1 MQKEARLIIIGAGIV
16 GASAAY
22 HLTKMGWRDV
32 LVLDKGDLK
41 MTDGSSSHAPG
52 GVVSLS
58 HNKLLTDWSVYSS
71 DLYARLEPFTG
82 TPESDIYGA
91 NRRTYN
97 PVGSLEVALSKAR
110 FQDLVREHG
119 ASKAYKTEAHL
130 LTPEETKAKVP
141 LLNANEIEGSLFIP
155 KSSLIGGSNATSAL
169 ARDAAATGG
178 ASFIGNVEVSEL
190 IFDKGRVRGVK
201 TNHPDMPE
209 IACEQ
214 VLVCSNIWA
223 PVLGDQ
229 YGVHMPLMAFAHQ
242 YAISEPLKELES
254 FDRTNP
260 DHEAV
265 FPTMRELDSAMYYRN
280 HWDAFGI
287 GNYRHRPLM
296 VRPKDIKKTAIHPF
310 TPEDFEWAWSQ
321 ATKLFPALTGK
332 KLVTKFNGMF
342 AFSVDGMP
350 IMGESHISGLWTC
363 VASWIT
369 HAGGVGKSIAEWM
382 STGETEYDMR
392 QCHIHRFNSYVTTK
406 KYVELTASKNYREI
420 YDIVHPKQPPSE
432 PRGVRL
438 SPFAP
443 RLDELGANYTVF
455 AGLELPNWFEGNAD
469 LLETY
474 DVPSRSGWA
483 AEYWS
488 PIQGAEH
495 IATRTTGAMFDLTGL
510 SILELKGSGALDY
523 ANYLCSNQMNKSVGS
538 VIYTCWLTPSGGVK
552 RDLAVARL
560 SEDTFWMFVGEGT
573 RPQDLDWVVKHV
585 PAEGV
590 AVSDISDSYTA
601 IGLWGPN
608 ARNVLEKVTTYDVS
622 DVGFPYFSSQWLDV
636 GMARV
641 LALRV
646 SYAGELG
653 WELHIPVDQALPV
666 WDELWAAGREHG
678 MIAAGLG
685 AFDSLR
691 LEKGYRGWGSDV
703 HTEYNPYQAGLGWT
717 VRTKKA
723 TDFIGKEA
731 CIKLKQESLEKK
743 LCCLTLND
751 PEAVLL
757 GYEPIL
763 KGDECVGYIMSANYG
778 YYVKT
783 FIAYGYLP
791 IEHSDEGTEL
801 EVEYFGK
808 RFAAVVADE
817 PLFDKEMARLKS

>member
-1 MQKEARLIIIGAGIV
+1 MQKETRLVIIGAGIV
-16 GASAAY
+16 GSSAAY
-22 HLTKMGWRDV
+22 HLTQMGWRDI
-32 LVLDKGDLK
+32 LVLDKGDLAI
-41 MTDGSSSHAPG
+41 TDGSSSHAPG

-71 DLYARLEPFTG
+71 DLYASLEPYTD

-91 NRRTYN
+91 NRRTHN
-97 PVGSLEVALSKAR
+97 PVGSLEVALTKVR
-110 FQDLVREHG
+110 FQDLLRESG
-119 ASKAYKTEAHL
+119 AAKAYKTEAQL
-130 LTPEETKAKVP
+130 LTPEETQAKVP
-141 LLNANEIEGSLFIP
+141 LLNAKEIEGSLFIP
-155 KSSLIGGSNATSAL
+155 KSSLVGGSNVTSAL
-169 ARDAAATGG
+169 ARDAVATGG
-178 ASFIGNVEVSEL
+178 ASFVGNTEVTEL
-190 IFDKGRVRGVK
+190 VLENGRVKGVK
-201 TNHPDMPE
+201 TNNPDMPD

-229 YGVHMPLMAFAHQ
+229 YGVKMPLMAFEHQ
-242 YAISEPLKELES
+242 YAITGPLDELS
-254 FDRTNP
+254 FDPDNP

-265 FPTMRELDSAMYYRN
+265 YPTMREMDSAMYFRN
-280 HWDAFGI
+280 HWNAMGI

-296 VRPKDIKKTAIHPF
+296 VRPKDVKKTAIHPF
-310 TPEDFEWAWSQ
+310 TPQDFDWAWQQ
-321 ATKLFPALTGK
+321 ATKLFPALQGK
-332 KLVTKFNGMF
+332 ELVTKFNGMF
-342 AFSVDGMP
+342 AFSIDGMP
-350 IMGESHISGLWTC
+350 IMGESHIGGLWTC

-382 STGETEYDMR
+382 TTGETEYDMR
-392 QCHIHRFNSYVTTK
+392 QCHIHRFGSYATTQ
-406 KYVELTASKNYREI
+406 KYVELISSKNYREV

-443 RLDELGANYTVF
+443 RLDALGANYTVF
-455 AGLELPNWFEGNAD
+455 AGLELPNWFESNAP

-474 DVPSRSGWA
+474 EVPGRTGWA
-483 AEYWS
+483 AEHWS

-510 SILELKGSGALDY
+510 SILELKGPGALDY
-523 ANYLCSNQMNKSVGS
+523 VNRLCSNQMNKPVGS
-538 VIYTCWLTPSGGVK
+538 VVYTCWLTPSGGVK

-560 SEDTFWMFVGEGT
+560 NEDRFWMFVGEGT
-573 RPQDLDWVVKHV
+573 RPQDLDWVVKNA

-590 AVSDISDSYTA
+590 IVNDVSDSYTA

-608 ARNVLEKVTTYDVS
+608 ARKVLERVTSEDVS
-622 DVGFPYFSSQWLDV
+622 DEGFPYFSSRWLDV

-641 LALRV
+641 LALRL

-653 WELHIPVDQALPV
+653 WELHIPSDQALPV
-666 WDELWAAGREHG
+666 WDTLWAAGRDEG
-678 MIAAGLG
+678 IIAAGLG

-703 HTEYNPYQAGLGWT
+703 HTEYNPYEAGLGWT
-717 VRTKKA
+717 VRTKKSA
-723 TDFIGKEA
+723 NFIGQEA
-731 CIKLKQESLEKK
+731 CQSLRQAPLDKK
-743 LCCLTLND
+743 LCCLTLDD

-763 KGDECVGYIMSANYG
+763 NGEKAVGYVTSANYG
-778 YYVKT
+778 YCVKT

-791 IEHSDEGTEL
+791 TDLAKEGTKL
-801 EVEYFGK
+801 EVEYLGR
-808 RFAAVVADE
+808 RFSAVVADE